1 MSETQE
7 EDDKDAAARAAADA
21 EAHAATELNEEA
33 EAAEENDSE
42 EDESEEDDEDESATE
57 AGESD
62 GEGDPGA
69 ESAELRDQLLRAMAE
84 TENVRRRA
92 AREREEAAKY
102 SIANFA
108 RDVLGIADNLRRAID
123 SAPAETVAEG
133 GAKALF
139 EGVEM
144 TERELLTALERHG
157 VKRLEPL
164 GEKFDHN
171 LHQAMFEVPD
181 ADAAPGTVVQ
191 VMQPGYVI
199 NERLLRPAMV
209 GIAKAPAEA
218 ADEADEADEAV
229 EANGGAPAA
238 AEESEAAPEAAPG
251 GNVDTQA

>member
-21 EAHAATELNEEA
+21 EAHAVTELNEEA

-42 EDESEEDDEDESATE
+42 EDESATE

-218 ADEADEADEAV
+218 AEEEAGGGEGGGEERGEAES
-229 EANGGAPAA
+229 AA
-238 AEESEAAPEAAPG
+238 ADSEPEAEAAPG
-251 GNVDTQA
+251 AKLDTQA

>member
-7 EDDKDAAARAAADA
+7 QKDEAARAAADA
-21 EAHAATELNEEA
+21 EAHAAAEEALEATEEA
-33 EAAEENDSE
+33 EDDEEGTETEEAESEDVSDSGA
-42 EDESEEDDEDESATE
+42 EEDDPA
-57 AGESD
+57 AQI
-62 GEGDPGA
+62 
-69 ESAELRDQLLRAMAE
+69 AELRDQLLRAMAE

-102 SIANFA
+102 GIANFA

-123 SAPAETVAEG
+123 SAPPETVAEDN
-133 GAKALF
+133 AKALF

-144 TERELLTALERHG
+144 TERELLAALERHG

-181 ADAAPGTVVQ
+181 PSAAPGTVVQ
-191 VMQPGYVI
+191 VMQPGYVLA
-199 NERLLRPAMV
+199 ERLLRPAMV

-218 ADEADEADEAV
+218 ENEAAGEAETGEGKV
-229 EANGGAPAA
+229 EAETA
-238 AEESEAAPEAAPG
+238 AEESEPTAEGAPG
-251 GNVDTQA
+251 ANVDTQA